1 MIGEVLHVEA
11 DRVPNGPEVKGA
23 YDKFSRKSHQAQE
36 SGHTSVFSD
45 VGETVESE
53 DDNAADV
60 YEEQYDHG
68 LAGLEYST
76 CLLGTWSFGRFEEVF
91 VVAGVVERVLVRRGS
106 REVTS
111 TKLTLI
117 LMRKVYG

>member
-11 DRVPNGPEVKGA
+11 DRVPDGAEVEGA

-45 VGETVESE
+45 VGEAVECE
-53 DDNAADV
+53 EDNAADV
-60 YEEQYDHG
+60 YEDQNDHG
-68 LAGLEYST
+68 LAGLEYGA

-91 VVAGVVERVLVRRGS
+91 VVTGVVERVLVRRGS
-106 REVTS
+106 REMTS
-111 TKLTLI
+111 AKLALI